1 MNLISHFFAAAL
13 LLILSWALP
22 AQADVTVAMKAIER
36 GHYATAQRA
45 LRKLATQGDARAQ
58 NNLAY
63 LYEHGLG
70 LERSY
75 PDALSWYT
83 RAADAG
89 LPDAQYN
96 LATFLH
102 LGRGV
107 SRDYPAAFQWYLK
120 SAQAGFTDAQYMV
133 GEYQREGYV
142 STKDGALALSWYLK
156 AAKKGH
162 AGAQLMASLI
172 YLTGEGWRSEPAKAA
187 VWAELARLNGEQQ
200 APMLLAQAAK
210 KIRSAELA
218 EAVQQAGICLQSS
231 YRDCPE

>member
-22 AQADVTVAMKAIER
+22 VQADVTVAMKAIER

-133 GEYQREGYV
+133 GEYQREGYELF
-142 STKDGALALSWYLK
+142 SALMDAIKEEL
-156 AAKKGH
+156 
-162 AGAQLMASLI
+162 ASLVFNDEV
-172 YLTGEGWRSEPAKAA
+172 TVEGD
-187 VWAELARLNGEQQ
+187 GCQ
-200 APMLLAQAAK
+200 
-210 KIRSAELA
+210 ISAGGVDE
-218 EAVQQAGICLQSS
+218 
-231 YRDCPE
+231 